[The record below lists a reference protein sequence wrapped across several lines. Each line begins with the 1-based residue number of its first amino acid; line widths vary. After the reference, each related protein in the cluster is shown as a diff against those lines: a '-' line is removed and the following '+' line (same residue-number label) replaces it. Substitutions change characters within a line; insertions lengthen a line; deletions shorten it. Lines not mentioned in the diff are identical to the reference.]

1 MKIGIDPLR
10 QDKYSMS
17 QKLLDPKIL
26 HIIYSLK
33 CNIKCRH
40 CHNDSGAAKKEMLDI
55 DKIIKLI
62 QSAAGT
68 SIERVVL
75 LGGEIF
81 LFPDIIESVIKE
93 SHRNNLAVTLVSNG
107 FWGKSIDA
115 VNSVISLLRLAEW
128 DPSNDNMICSIG
140 DYHQEW
146 LPLDSVKTAVTEY
159 YSAFKQ
165 PIRLQVECVT
175 TTIEEYKIL
184 FSDIDAASF
193 RFSSVISGVNLYRFG
208 RDEPIKI
215 DENDIRDY
223 KEITGCDKMS
233 RIMVAA
239 TGQIFPCCGFNDNN
253 PGLSFDNLNYST
265 DGVNQLIKR
274 ANDSPMVKLLMN
286 NELREVYSVLVSTHP
301 DLPTKFA
308 HRCEM
313 CEIVCD
319 QKYRR
324 EVRNAFP
331 NI

>member
-1 MKIGIDPLR
+1 
-10 QDKYSMS
+10 MS
-17 QKLLDPKIL
+17 QKLFDPKIL
-26 HIIYSLK
+26 HIVYSLK
-33 CNIKCRH
+33 CNLKCSH

-55 DKIIKLI
+55 DKIINLI
-62 QSAAGT
+62 QSALGT
-68 SIERVVL
+68 GIERVFL

-81 LFPDIIESVIKE
+81 LFPNIIESMIKE
-93 SHRNNLAVTLVSNG
+93 SHRNNLAVTLVTNG
-107 FWGKSIDA
+107 FWGKSIEA
-115 VNSVISLLRLAEW
+115 ANGTISLLRQAEW
-128 DPSNDNMICSIG
+128 DPKKDYIVCSIG

-146 LPLDSVKTAVTEY
+146 LPLDSVKTAIIEY

-165 PIRLQVECVT
+165 PIVLQVECVT

-184 FSDIDAASF
+184 FSDIDPASY
-193 RFSSVISGVNLYRFG
+193 RFGLVVPGVNLYRFG
-208 RDEPIKI
+208 RDDPLKI

-223 KEITGCDKMS
+223 KEITGCNIIS
-233 RIMVAA
+233 RLMVAA

-253 PGLSFDNLNYST
+253 PGLSFDNLNYSS

-286 NELREVYSVLVSTHP
+286 NKLREVYSALLSTHP

-313 CEIVCD
+313 CEIICD

-324 EVRNAFP
+324 ELRNAFP